1 MAITQQDRMDWAHHP
16 VTEEFLQQ
24 LVDSKQDTM
33 EAWAAEKFTAH
44 TPEGTAVVNATALGG
59 IRVLDQLIEKRLVT
73 QLVVVFRRQ
82 FFGDTHHFGAH
93 DFQLCHA

>member
-1 MAITQQDRMDWAHHP
+1 MDWAHHP

-59 IRVLDQLIEKRLVT
+59 IRVLDQLIEQIDGIRKVSA
-73 QLVVVFRRQ
+73 
-82 FFGDTHHFGAH
+82 GDAG
-93 DFQLCHA
+93 DGEVI